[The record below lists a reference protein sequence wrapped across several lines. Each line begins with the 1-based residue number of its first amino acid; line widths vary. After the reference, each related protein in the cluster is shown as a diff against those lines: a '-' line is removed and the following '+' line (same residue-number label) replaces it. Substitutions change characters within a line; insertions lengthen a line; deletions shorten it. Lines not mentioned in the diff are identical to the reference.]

1 MIRSLGDESLPRV
14 SLNEAVLQVIGLEV
28 RPGSAVL
35 ADTIGR
41 IRWTAYL
48 DTKSLS
54 TTTDS
59 SISFVKLLRSPVPL
73 RINGGDGADATTT
86 QLSNSIESVTII
98 VGTADGQTFLW
109 DINSDNGASTTQ
121 SSRDDTGTDDNDRVC
136 SESSTFCHSTPVH
149 HNPYD
154 ATILQAA
161 SHIMSSVTVG
171 AVSAVVSRPDGNSFS
186 LVQYVLCTIAVQYV
200 LLMALRVDYSSSS
213 SVGTHP
219 QRGWL
224 YHHPVRPALRPPQS
238 SGPANPATVR
248 TLCQSLVR
256 NTGYIQGTYY
266 LPVIQLLLSSDNRY
280 GHTMT

>member
-1 MIRSLGDESLPRV
+1 MVRSLGDESLPRV

-41 IRWTAYL
+41 IRWIAYL

-54 TTTDS
+54 TMTDS

-73 RINGGDGADATTT
+73 RINVGDGADATTT

-121 SSRDDTGTDDNDRVC
+121 SPRDDSGTEDNDRVC
-136 SESSTFCHSTPVH
+136 SEQSSTFCHSTPVH

-161 SHIMSSVTVG
+161 SHIMSASTEKREAVTVG
-171 AVSAVVSRPDGNSFS
+171 PVSAVVSRPDGNSFS
-186 LVQYVLCTIAVQYV
+186 LVQYVLCTIAAQYV
-200 LLMALRVDYSSSS
+200 FCS
-213 SVGTHP
+213 
-219 QRGWL
+219 WL
-224 YHHPVRPALRPPQS
+224 CVL
-238 SGPANPATVR
+238 T
-248 TLCQSLVR
+248 
-256 NTGYIQGTYY
+256 I
-266 LPVIQLLLSSDNRY
+266 LLLLL
-280 GHTMT
+280 

>member
-1 MIRSLGDESLPRV
+1 MVRSLGDESLPRV

-35 ADTIGR
+35 VDTIGR
-41 IRWTAYL
+41 IRWIAYL

-54 TTTDS
+54 TMTDS

-73 RINGGDGADATTT
+73 RINVGDGADATTT

-161 SHIMSSVTVG
+161 SHIMSASTEKREAVTVG
-171 AVSAVVSRPDGNSFS
+171 PVSAVVSRPDGNSFS
-186 LVQYVLCTIAVQYV
+186 LVQYVLCTIAAQYV
-200 LLMALRVDYSSSS
+200 FCS
-213 SVGTHP
+213 
-219 QRGWL
+219 WL
-224 YHHPVRPALRPPQS
+224 CVL
-238 SGPANPATVR
+238 T
-248 TLCQSLVR
+248 
-256 NTGYIQGTYY
+256 I
-266 LPVIQLLLSSDNRY
+266 LLLLL
-280 GHTMT
+280 